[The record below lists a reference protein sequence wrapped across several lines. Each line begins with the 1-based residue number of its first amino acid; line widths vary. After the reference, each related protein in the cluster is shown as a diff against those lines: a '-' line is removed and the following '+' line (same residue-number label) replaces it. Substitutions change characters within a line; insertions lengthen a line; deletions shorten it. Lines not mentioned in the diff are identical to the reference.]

1 MSGLVARVRA
11 NVDGRCIATR
21 IRKEGCSVSLDGVP
35 SDRLI
40 VDLDKPGSPLGQ
52 ADARCDYLFVAKDG
66 AGAGWVAPMELTRG
80 RCVARKFV
88 RQLRAGAAAAAQ
100 LVPRNVAAK
109 FRPVAVYGGGLHMA
123 ERRAL
128 QRNDSQVSFHGM
140 REPVRLMKCGMRLA
154 DRLR

>member
-1 MSGLVARVRA
+1 MSGLVARARA

-21 IRKEGCSVSLDGVP
+21 IRKEGCSVSLNGVP

-52 ADARCDYLFVAKDG
+52 ADAHCDYVFVAEDG
-66 AGAGWVAPMELTRG
+66 AGACWMAPLELTTG
-80 RCVARKFV
+80 PVDASKFV
-88 RQLRAGAAAAAQ
+88 QQLRAGASAAEQ
-100 LVPRNVAAK
+100 LVPKNAAAR
-109 FRPVAVYGGGLHMA
+109 FRPIAVYGGGSHIA
-123 ERRAL
+123 ERRKL
-128 QRNDSQVSFHGM
+128 QRRDSQVSFHGM